1 MSSGIGAPGSALH
14 RAWRLP
20 GQGKAATVG
29 TRRAAS
35 SPDRYTNALRALS
48 TAPAPAGLTQD
59 SAVKLS
65 QGPREPRQT

>member
-14 RAWRLP
+14 RTWRLP
-20 GQGKAATVG
+20 GQGNAATVG

-35 SPDRYTNALRALS
+35 SSDRYTNALRTLS
-48 TAPAPAGLTQD
+48 NLPAPADVTQD

-65 QGPREPRQT
+65 QAAREPRQT